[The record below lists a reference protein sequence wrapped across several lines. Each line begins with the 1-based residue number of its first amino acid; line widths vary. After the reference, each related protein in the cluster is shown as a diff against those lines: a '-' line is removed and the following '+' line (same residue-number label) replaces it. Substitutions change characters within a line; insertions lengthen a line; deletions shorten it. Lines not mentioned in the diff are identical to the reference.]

1 MELAEMKYFAHESS
15 EGTQRTSLSGAQQKA
30 LDRRFER
37 SVRAYQKQLAK
48 LEGRISRQAWNFFA
62 FGFGGWGLHDAR
74 LLAFSVGDGL
84 DNPGDGRERLDVN
97 KQKVRARILIL
108 NRKQTLLYSFA
119 CTDIRTAVFNYP
131 VQDTRWDSRRVKHLL
146 TYELTAVNKHYMSLE
161 FLFSSNATLL
171 VEFGRLKFRRRRISR
186 G

>member
-1 MELAEMKYFAHESS
+1 MKYFAHESS
-15 EGTQRTSLSGAQQKA
+15 EGTQRTSLSGAQRKA

-37 SVRAYQKQLAK
+37 SLKAYEKQLAK

-84 DNPGDGRERLDVN
+84 DDPADERKRLDLN
-97 KQKVRARILIL
+97 KQKVKVRILIL
-108 NRKQTLLYSFA
+108 NREQTLFYSFV
-119 CTDIRTAVFNYP
+119 CTDIRTAAFNYP
-131 VQDTRWDSRRVKHLL
+131 VQDTRWDSRRVEHLL
-146 TYELTAVNKHYMSLE
+146 AYELTAVNKHYMSLE
-161 FLFSSNATLL
+161 FLFSSNVTLL
-171 VEFGRLKFRRRRISR
+171 VEFGRLKFRRQRVSR